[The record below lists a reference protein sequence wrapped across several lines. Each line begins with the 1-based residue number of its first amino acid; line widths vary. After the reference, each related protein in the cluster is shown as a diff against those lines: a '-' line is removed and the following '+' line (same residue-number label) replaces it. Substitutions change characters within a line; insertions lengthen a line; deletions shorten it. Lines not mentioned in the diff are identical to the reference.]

1 MIPDSEGQLKLGR
14 KRGRV
19 GKKKRQKLANSH
31 FILDLETCARHHLI
45 ILAFTDLPKDE
56 KLFLEFY
63 TAKIK
68 RLIGA
73 RVL

>member
-1 MIPDSEGQLKLGR
+1 MTGR
-14 KRGRV
+14 E
-19 GKKKRQKLANSH
+19 KRQMLTNNH
-31 FILDLETCARHHLI
+31 FILDLETCAHLI

-68 RLIGA
+68 RLITA
-73 RVL
+73 MVF

>member
-1 MIPDSEGQLKLGR
+1 MRMTGG
-14 KRGRV
+14 
-19 GKKKRQKLANSH
+19 KKRQMLTDNH
-31 FILDLETCARHHLI
+31 FILDLETCAQHHLI

-68 RLIGA
+68 RLITA
-73 RVL
+73 RVF

>member
-1 MIPDSEGQLKLGR
+1 MSGE
-14 KRGRV
+14 
-19 GKKKRQKLANSH
+19 KKRQKLANSH

-45 ILAFTDLPKDE
+45 ILAFKDLSKDE

>member
-1 MIPDSEGQLKLGR
+1 MLT
-14 KRGRV
+14 
-19 GKKKRQKLANSH
+19 NNH
-31 FILDLETCARHHLI
+31 FILDLETCAHLI

-68 RLIGA
+68 RLITA
-73 RVL
+73 MVF